1 MYKIVKAS
9 EATVRQIA
17 ENKTASN
24 LITKDI
30 STDLSLATTKADDY
44 YEKETTEY
52 NRIYF
57 ILDGQLELTIDG
69 DKQLL
74 SVGDACFIT
83 KGTTYEM
90 RGTFNA
96 VTVNQPAFG
105 S

>member
-9 EATVRQIA
+9 EAIVRQIA
-17 ENKTASN
+17 DNKTASN

-30 STDLSLATTKADDY
+30 TNDLSLATTRADDY
-44 YEKETTEY
+44 YEKETAEY

-57 ILDGQLELTIDG
+57 ILEGEMELTIDG
-69 DKQLL
+69 DKQVI
-74 SVGDACFIT
+74 SIGDACYIS

-90 RGTFNA
+90 HGTFNA